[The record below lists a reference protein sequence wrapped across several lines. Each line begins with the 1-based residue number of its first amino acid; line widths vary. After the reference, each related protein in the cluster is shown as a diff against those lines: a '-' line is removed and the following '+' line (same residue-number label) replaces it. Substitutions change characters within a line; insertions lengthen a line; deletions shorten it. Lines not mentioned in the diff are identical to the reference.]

1 MFLYRKIT
9 ELPIKV
15 ERGPYHMPLIIK
27 GATEIGPLQTN
38 RSYFNSKT
46 KQKRKSVTF
55 TSLKEMSICDSM
67 R

>member
-1 MFLYRKIT
+1 MFLYRKIADYLLKWK
-9 ELPIKV
+9 E
-15 ERGPYHMPLIIK
+15 GPYHKPLIIK

-38 RSYFNSKT
+38 RSYFSNKT

-55 TSLKEMSICDSM
+55 TSLKEMYVCDSM